1 VYFTSL
7 QLESWLAQGL
17 WPFCRLLALFAV
29 APIYQERS
37 IPAPVK
43 IGLAMAITILV
54 APTLPGPAVGLSAP
68 TAPAVLMQ
76 QILIGLAM
84 GFSMRLAFAAVEL
97 AGDLIGLQMGLSFAS
112 FVDPQNNTQSPILGS
127 LLNIFA
133 SLVFLAMNGHLLMIE
148 AITNSFSLFPIGENA
163 GANAG
168 ATGFSEHALPVN
180 GMQLMAWGGEI
191 FQTGLHLA
199 LPLLATMLVLNIAV
213 GVLARAAPQLSLFS
227 VGFPLTLITGLLAI
241 ILTLPRIAPY
251 LQAVLEQA
259 ARL

>member
-1 VYFTSL
+1 MEFTSL
-7 QLESWLAQGL
+7 QLETWLAQGL

-29 APIYQERS
+29 APIYQERT

-43 IGLAMAITILV
+43 VGLAMAITILV

-148 AITNSFSLFPIGENA
+148 AITNSFSLFPIGSS
-163 GANAG
+163 
-168 ATGFSEHALPVN
+168 GFSANALPVN

-213 GVLARAAPQLSLFS
+213 GVLARASPQLSLFS

-251 LQAVLEQA
+251 LQTVLEQA
-259 ARL
+259 ARF